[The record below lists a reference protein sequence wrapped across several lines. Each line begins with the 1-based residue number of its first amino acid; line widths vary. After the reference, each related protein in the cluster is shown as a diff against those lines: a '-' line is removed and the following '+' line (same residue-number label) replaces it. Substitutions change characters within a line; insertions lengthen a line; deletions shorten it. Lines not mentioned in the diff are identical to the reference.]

1 MATDGRSEQ
10 PGSPALPSTR
20 RLSATGLGLP
30 SSGAPPRPVKQ
41 GREPRLPES
50 HRRAL
55 SVLVDRLSGADVRWA
70 VTGSVAFALHGVVI
84 VPRDL
89 DISTDRGGAYA
100 LEQAFAD
107 EVVERVKPLV
117 SDRLRT
123 LRGLLSLEGVPV
135 EIVGDIRRR
144 LRSGRWGRPVNPL
157 RHAIV
162 LMVDGVEVPV
172 LTPKYLYRAY
182 MQLGRAEKAALLR
195 PLLEHRADQA
205 LVLLRS

>member
-70 VTGSVAFALHGVVI
+70 VTGSVAFALHGLWLITIVVAVPADAALDWLPLSGFMLLQAARVWII
-84 VPRDL
+84 VSLGTFWTTRIVTLP
-89 DISTDRGGAYA
+89 
-100 LEQAFAD
+100 D
-107 EVVERVKPLV
+107 EPL
-117 SDRLRT
+117 
-123 LRGLLSLEGVPV
+123 
-135 EIVGDIRRR
+135 IRRGPYR
-144 LRSGRWGRPVNPL
+144 FL
-157 RHAIV
+157 RH
-162 LMVDGVEVPV
+162 PN
-172 LTPKYLYRAY
+172 YLVVV
-182 MQLGRAEKAALLR
+182 GEIALL
-195 PLLEHRADQA
+195 PLAFGAWQIAGLFSLLN
-205 LVLLRS
+205 LVLLAWRRRVENAALAPRRGLTT